1 MKISFR
7 FAIALII
14 ISTVISCNKASEEKA
29 PKQYTIRQFM
39 DIVSLNGRAFSPDET
54 KVLISANETGIF
66 NAEEINLSTGEKK
79 VLTASSTNAI
89 FALSYFPGDERMG
102 W

>member
-7 FAIALII
+7 LITPLMLV
-14 ISTVISCNKASEEKA
+14 SMVLSCNSTQEEKGT

-54 KVLISANETGIF
+54 KVLISTNETGIF
-66 NAEEINLSTGEKK
+66 NAEEINVSTGTKK
-79 VLTASSTNAI
+79 VLTASYQCH
-89 FALSYFPGDERMG
+89 FAFVVLSYG
-102 W
+102 